1 MTCESCGEIMG
12 VPLYASYAA
21 FKRVKGGY
29 KMPARECY
37 VTYVIGVYMAE
48 VGVFRNRSLLGP
60 SAEG

>member
-1 MTCESCGEIMG
+1 MDVSQYTPC
-12 VPLYASYAA
+12 AA
-21 FKRVKGGY
+21 FKRVDGCY
-29 KMPARECY
+29 KMPRGECY